1 MQKREAR
8 MESRWKR
15 GIRMGLYAG
24 AVGFGAGM
32 IITAVAGAIGGQ
44 FLLWLPLFFAA
55 VTGVSGYLIGALVIE
70 GTADVAARIYG
81 GGHVGTQREYSHAQS
96 LAARGDYRGAIAA
109 YEAAAEEFPD
119 DPYPLLLGA
128 RVLRDE
134 LDDPEAAAEW
144 LRRARTDR
152 TLDRSMDMTVSR
164 ELVELYEGPL
174 DAPTKALPE
183 LARLAET
190 YPGTRSAEW
199 ATALMERLRAST
211 RPDAEDETGPT
222 VERSD
227 EAGSEPDPGG
237 AAAPDP
243 EPARDEQSD
252 GPGPGTPKDRGQ

>member
-32 IITAVAGAIGGQ
+32 LITAVAGAMGGQ
-44 FLLWLPLFFAA
+44 FLLWLPLFFTA

-70 GTADVAARIYG
+70 GAGDVVGRIYG
-81 GGHVGTQREYSHAQS
+81 GGNVGTQREYSHAQS
-96 LAARGDYRGAIAA
+96 LAVRGDYQGAIAA

-128 RVLRDE
+128 RVLRDDLE
-134 LDDPEAAAEW
+134 DPETAAEW

-152 TLDRSMDMTVSR
+152 TLDRSMDMAISR
-164 ELVELYEGPL
+164 ELVELYDGPL
-174 DAPTKALPE
+174 ETPAKALPE

-190 YPGTRSAEW
+190 HPGTRSAEW
-199 ATALMERLRAST
+199 AKETMKRLRASLRT
-211 RPDAEDETGPT
+211 DADEEPGPSA
-222 VERSD
+222 ERS
-227 EAGSEPDPGG
+227 EEPGS
-237 AAAPDP
+237 
-243 EPARDEQSD
+243 
-252 GPGPGTPKDRGQ
+252 GPGTAKGRGQ